1 MASPPHPDRTFASA
15 PRCLAARLTW
25 GLRVAARTLTWP
37 SLLPLLLLL
46 PPPPALL
53 LSEWESVGIR
63 RRGNNDPCSCIA
75 ENLGGGASCGQWKQ
89 GNCGVRGALKNS
101 RKAESARATWGVSE
115 PLDASLSREP
125 SLGLGTL
132 KASPEPSSEAAG
144 SARTWGA
151 GRVNGGFWWPVFPG
165 INPRFSFFLYVPY
178 LLLSPHPPVAGEPAR
193 SEPVTIL

>member
-89 GNCGVRGALKNS
+89 GNCGVWGALENS

-115 PLDASLSREP
+115 PLYASLSREP
-125 SLGLGTL
+125 SLGLGVL
-132 KASPEPSSEAAG
+132 KHRPNPARRRQAARGLGEQGGSTEAAG
-144 SARTWGA
+144 
-151 GRVNGGFWWPVFPG
+151 GRCFQAIIPASLS
-165 INPRFSFFLYVPY
+165 FSVCCVCFSLPT
-178 LLLSPHPPVAGEPAR
+178 LRKQENR
-193 SEPVTIL
+193 PVTIL